1 LGSTPKGV
9 LTFFLDF
16 FSQFKLQN
24 I

>member
-16 FSQFKLQN
+16 FSQFKVQN